1 MKPRNLIILA
11 VIVLAVGAYLFLYE
25 RHQPTTDEVAERA
38 DKVFPTLER
47 DEVESIEI
55 VNSHGEFHLVRDDDD
70 WKLEQPIE
78 FEADT
83 PTVNS
88 LLSSLVGLRKERRLT
103 ADEVDPAAYGLDE
116 PPMRVSLGLADDER
130 LTLEVGEETALGSN
144 RAVRIAGDDAI
155 ILCPGWFASDLD
167 KELDSWRSK
176 NVVDVSATE
185 LAALQVAAGADRIH
199 AVRSGEEWRLLEPI
213 ADLADG
219 DHMRNLISNLSSL
232 RIEEFLDD
240 GKDPAALGLEEAE
253 YTVTLVRSEG
263 KQPVVL
269 EFGATRE
276 QDSATQ
282 VACRRDGR
290 DLFWVNDVAAT
301 RLAKAPVRWRST
313 KVYDFDTWDAE
324 ALAIVSGDQSLRL
337 TRSEGLWQEQSGSE
351 LDYSA
356 VQDRLSK
363 LADLEANEFDLM
375 QPPTDEMGRVELGL
389 EAPDDSSEAPAV
401 SFTFYRP
408 LAEGGDVLVTVSARD
423 TVMSVDPAEVQAILS
438 DPESLRKQEEPEPE
452 QNEVDA
458 TSSNPDAARDLEE
471 PGS

>member
-1 MKPRNLIILA
+1 MKTRNVIILA
-11 VIVLAVGAYLFLYE
+11 VIVLAVGAYLFFYE
-25 RHQPTTDEVAERA
+25 RHQPTTHEVAERA

-47 DEVESIEI
+47 DEVESIEV
-55 VNSHGEFHLVRDDDD
+55 VNSHGEFQLVRDGDD
-70 WKLEQPIE
+70 WKLLKPIE
-78 FEADT
+78 FPADT

-116 PPMRVSLGLADDER
+116 PPMRVSLGIGDDER
-130 LTLEVGEETALGSN
+130 LSLEVGEETALGSN

-176 NVVDVSATE
+176 DVVDVSSSE
-185 LAALQVAAGADRIH
+185 LASLQVVAGADRIH

-213 ADLADG
+213 VDLADG
-219 DHMRNLISNLSSL
+219 DHIQNLISNLSSL
-232 RIEEFLDD
+232 RVEEFLGDEA
-240 GKDPAALGLEEAE
+240 DPAALGLEEAE

-263 KQPVVL
+263 EEPVVL
-269 EFGATRE
+269 EFGATRSE
-276 QDSATQ
+276 EDATQ

-313 KVYDFDTWDAE
+313 KLHDFDTWDAE
-324 ALAIVSGDQSLRL
+324 ALTISSGDQSLRL
-337 TRSEGLWQEQSGSE
+337 RRSEGLWQEESGSE

-363 LADLEANEFDLM
+363 LADLEVKEFDLM
-375 QPPTDEMGRVELGL
+375 QPPTEEMGRVELGL
-389 EAPDDSSEAPAV
+389 EAPDDDSEAPAV
-401 SFTFYRP
+401 RFVFHRP
-408 LAEGGDVLVTVSARD
+408 LAEGGDVLVTVSSRD
-423 TVMSVDPAEVQAILS
+423 SVMSIDPAAAEAVLS
-438 DPESLRKQEEPEPE
+438 NPDSLLKQEEEPEPE
-452 QNEVDA
+452 QED
-458 TSSNPDAARDLEE
+458 TE
-471 PGS
+471 G